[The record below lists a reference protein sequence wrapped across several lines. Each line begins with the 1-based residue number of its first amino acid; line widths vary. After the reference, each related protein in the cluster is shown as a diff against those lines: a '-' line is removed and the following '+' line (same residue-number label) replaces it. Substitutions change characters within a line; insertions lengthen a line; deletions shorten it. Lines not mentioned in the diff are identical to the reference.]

1 MTLIYF
7 ICLSGERQKI
17 SPKGLSPKGISPKR
31 ISPKGFSPKGIS
43 PEGRKH
49 VRTGMTSKAEIVG
62 HSGKMAEWKT
72 GPMKHDSGSQ
82 DKEGKEGKH
91 MVR

>member
-17 SPKGLSPKGISPKR
+17 
-31 ISPKGFSPKGIS
+31 SPKGIS